1 MEYDY
6 EFMWDYEISVH
17 DDLDESMH
25 TQYAELD
32 ENYARRES
40 TNFQTLAYM
49 HYACW
54 HTRTRLWAHT
64 YGVTDDTAHYES
76 YISMKRAEPQPV
88 LCQYEKWHTPTW
100 QGTLSYPHKNKI
112 ALLRWRKFLE
122 SPTPDLSLL

>member
-17 DDLDESMH
+17 DDLDENVY

-49 HYACW
+49 HYACR
-54 HTRTRLWAHT
+54 HPRTRL
-64 YGVTDDTAHYES
+64 
-76 YISMKRAEPQPV
+76 
-88 LCQYEKWHTPTW
+88 
-100 QGTLSYPHKNKI
+100 
-112 ALLRWRKFLE
+112 
-122 SPTPDLSLL
+122 